1 MPIFVL
7 ESEYQTHENN
17 FARVGRTVE
26 QHYITAIND
35 YIQRTK
41 RFITLIWK

>member
-17 FARVGRTVE
+17 FARRWTNRRT
-26 QHYITAIND
+26 
-35 YIQRTK
+35 
-41 RFITLIWK
+41 TLYYSY

>member
-17 FARVGRTVE
+17 IFAPNYE
-26 QHYITAIND
+26 QNLVLANAIQTDAIN
-35 YIQRTK
+35 YGEKQKNRTQ
-41 RFITLIWK
+41 